1 MFLPTVGVYDIKE
14 VNWIM
19 AKGDSMPAIG
29 AWAYL
34 GGLVIAILA
43 GVFGATDATVAMVL
57 GVLGLLV
64 GLLNISDKEVQ
75 RFLIA
80 GIAFLLS
87 ATSLASLGN
96 QLPGGIGSW
105 MSPVFSNIAIF
116 VAPAVAI
123 VALKAVYDISKE

>member
-1 MFLPTVGVYDIKE
+1 
-14 VNWIM
+14 M

-34 GGLVIAILA
+34 GGLVIAVLA
-43 GVFGATDATVAMVL
+43 GIFGATDATVALVL

-64 GLLNISDKEVQ
+64 GLLNISEKEVHG
-75 RFLIA
+75 FLLA

-87 ATSLASLGN
+87 ATSLATLGTM
-96 QLPGGIGSW
+96 LLGGMGTLVAA
-105 MSPVFSNIAIF
+105 VFKNVAIF

-123 VALKAVYDISKE
+123 VALKAVYDISKD